1 LTTQSAHTV
10 SRLDFGE
17 MKLDNCTEVFVGG
30 GWAGVYSLYRR
41 VMDDPSR
48 ASSACLMEA
57 SWRIGGRT
65 YSVPINH
72 TATPFVQDVGA
83 YRFSPDMH
91 MVGDLIL
98 EQLQLPTECYQAS
111 CPSAADDFPKP
122 FMFNYSAPLRRIVD
136 PETKLPSGYA
146 TAMHRMIEE
155 MQEMGARVFTQTKL
169 IQFELMDQTM
179 SDDRKNP
186 YVQLSFQH
194 TASGM
199 IETIPSS
206 AKVNPIDLVVL
217 NLPRN
222 HLFEVK
228 GVQESL
234 SEQSKQT
241 IGCIV
246 FDTPA
251 ELFGDEIQKEV
262 QSAQHYT
269 TNLGKAYLFY
279 ENAFW
284 RTKLNET
291 VGTWPPDVGFAATLT
306 PEGVRLNVRWH
317 DGPVRCK
324 GGDSNDSNNHGTFC
338 MGLLETYYSVSNET
352 FYSSLP
358 TSYDEPLGSVW
369 ETDGPGAQAVL
380 QQAHTA
386 LVHSLKPLLEK
397 YGIDGDS
404 LPPPSGLI
412 VGIWHRPTEEYP
424 LGRGYTAPTK
434 VLYYPT
440 ESGLPDQACNV
451 PGLTE
456 ETYRDVVLRPW
467 KEIDIVEV
475 GSHYGNINNDKAPNS
490 IRDRI
495 FLVNNDFS
503 CLDVRYYWGDW
514 AEESLL
520 QAERAMLL
528 LGMSPPS
535 WLLNKDYYH
544 TNVVMNVKYYVSLED
559 MLLPTSNATSLLLK
573 WILLPFAL
581 VVAVVALFCA
591 IKSRRENKR
600 QAQYDL
606 IP

>member
-1 LTTQSAHTV
+1 
-10 SRLDFGE
+10 
-17 MKLDNCTEVFVGG
+17 MKLENCTEVVVGG

-41 VMDDPSR
+41 VMDDPGR

-72 TATPFVQDVGA
+72 TTAPFVQDVGA

-111 CPSAADDFPKP
+111 CPSAREDFPKP

-146 TAMHRMIEE
+146 TAMQRMIEE
-155 MQEMGARVFTQTKL
+155 MQEMGARIFTQTKL
-169 IQFELMDQTM
+169 IQFELIEPI
-179 SDDRKNP
+179 SDGHRNP

-194 TASGM
+194 TASGL
-199 IETIPSS
+199 IETIPNNLMD
-206 AKVNPIDLVVL
+206 NPIDMVVL

-234 SEQSKQT
+234 SPMSKQT

-251 ELFGDEIQKEV
+251 DLFGDEIQKEV

-279 ENAFW
+279 NNAFW

-291 VGTWPPDVGFAATLT
+291 AGTWPPNVGFAAALT

-317 DGPVRCK
+317 DGPVMCE
-324 GGDSNDSNNHGTFC
+324 GQVNSNNKNNQSTKC

-369 ETDGPGAQAVL
+369 ETDGPEAQAIL
-380 QQAHTA
+380 LQAHTA
-386 LVHSLKPLLEK
+386 LVHSLKPLLEED
-397 YGIDGDS
+397 GIDGDA
-404 LPPPSGLI
+404 LPPPTGLI

-456 ETYRDVVLRPW
+456 KMYRDIVLQPW
-467 KEIDIVEV
+467 KENDRVV
-475 GSHYGNINNDKAPNS
+475 VNGHQNNKNNYKAPSS

-528 LGMSPPS
+528 LGMSPPP
-535 WLLNKDYYH
+535 WLVNLDYYH
-544 TNVVMNVKYYVSLED
+544 TNVVNNVDSNIPPEN
-559 MLLPTSNATSLLLK
+559 MLLPTSTTPNLLLQ
-573 WILLPFAL
+573 WILLPVVLVVTVLAL
-581 VVAVVALFCA
+581 VGM
-591 IKSRRENKR
+591 IKWRSGNKL
-600 QAQYDL
+600 QARYNP

>member
-1 LTTQSAHTV
+1 MT
-10 SRLDFGE
+10 SR
-17 MKLDNCTEVFVGG
+17 LDNCTEVVVGG

-72 TATPFVQDVGA
+72 TTAPFVQDVGA
-83 YRFSPDMH
+83 YRFSSDMH

-111 CPSAADDFPKP
+111 CPSAKDDFPKP
-122 FMFNYSAPLRRIVD
+122 FMFNYTAPLRRIVD

-146 TAMHRMIEE
+146 TALYRMVEE
-155 MQEMGARVFTQTKL
+155 LQELGARVFTQTKL
-169 IQFELMDQTM
+169 MKFELIEQLSGLED
-179 SDDRKNP
+179 P
-186 YVQLSFQH
+186 HVQLTFQN
-194 TASGM
+194 TDNGS
-199 IETIPSS
+199 IETIPKN
-206 AKVNPIDLVVL
+206 AITNPINMLVL

-222 HLFEVK
+222 KLFEVK
-228 GVQESL
+228 GVSESL
-234 SEQSKQT
+234 SPTSQQT
-241 IGCIV
+241 IECIV

-251 ELFGDEIQKEV
+251 DLFGDEIQKEV
-262 QSAQHYT
+262 KSAQHYT

-279 ENAFW
+279 NSAFW

-291 VGTWPPDVGFAATLT
+291 VGTWPPDVGFAAALT

-317 DGPVRCK
+317 DGPVVCDS
-324 GGDSNDSNNHGTFC
+324 GDEADDNHSNATTSC

-358 TSYDEPLGSVW
+358 SSYDEPLGSVW
-369 ETDGPGAQAVL
+369 ESDGPEARAIL
-380 QQAHTA
+380 QQTHTA
-386 LVHSLKPLLEK
+386 LIHSLKPLLEED
-397 YGIDGDS
+397 GIDADS
-404 LPPPSGLI
+404 LAPPSGLI

-424 LGRGYTAPTK
+424 FGRGYTAPTK

-440 ESGLPDQACNV
+440 ESGFPDQACNV
-451 PGLTE
+451 PGLTD
-456 ETYRDVVLRPW
+456 ETYRDIVLQPW
-467 KEIDIVEV
+467 KEEDAD
-475 GSHYGNINNDKAPNS
+475 GHKAPNS

-495 FLVNNDFS
+495 FLVNNDYS

-528 LGMSPPS
+528 MDMSPPS
-535 WLLNKDYYH
+535 WLVNKDYYH
-544 TNVVMNVKYYVSLED
+544 TNVVKKVYISHEEKW
-559 MLLPTSNATSLLLK
+559 PTTTSNVENNLFK
-573 WILLPFAL
+573 WILLPAAL
-581 VVAVVALFCA
+581 VVTVVALVGI
-591 IKSRRENKR
+591 IKRRSENKR
-600 QAQYDL
+600 EAAYSP

>member
-1 LTTQSAHTV
+1 
-10 SRLDFGE
+10 
-17 MKLDNCTEVFVGG
+17 MKLENCTEVVVGG

-41 VMDDPSR
+41 VMDDPGR

-72 TATPFVQDVGA
+72 TTAPFVQDVGA

-111 CPSAADDFPKP
+111 CPSAREDFPKP

-146 TAMHRMIEE
+146 TAMQRMIEE
-155 MQEMGARVFTQTKL
+155 MQEMGARIFTQTKL
-169 IQFELMDQTM
+169 IQFELIEPI
-179 SDDRKNP
+179 SDGHRNP

-194 TASGM
+194 TASGL
-199 IETIPSS
+199 IETIPNNLMD
-206 AKVNPIDLVVL
+206 NPIDMVVL

-234 SEQSKQT
+234 SPMSKQT

-251 ELFGDEIQKEV
+251 DLFGDEIQKEV

-279 ENAFW
+279 NNAFW

-291 VGTWPPDVGFAATLT
+291 VGTWPPNVGFAAALT

-317 DGPVRCK
+317 DGPVMCE
-324 GGDSNDSNNHGTFC
+324 GQVNSNNKNNQSTKC

-369 ETDGPGAQAVL
+369 ETDGPEAQAIL
-380 QQAHTA
+380 LQAHTA
-386 LVHSLKPLLEK
+386 LVHSLKPLLEED
-397 YGIDGDS
+397 GIDGAA
-404 LPPPSGLI
+404 LPPPTGLI

-456 ETYRDVVLRPW
+456 KMYRDIVLQPW
-467 KEIDIVEV
+467 KENDRVV
-475 GSHYGNINNDKAPNS
+475 VNGHQNNKNNYKGPSS

-528 LGMSPPS
+528 LGMSPPP
-535 WLLNKDYYH
+535 WLVNLDYYH
-544 TNVVMNVKYYVSLED
+544 TNVVNNVDSNIPPEN
-559 MLLPTSNATSLLLK
+559 MLLPTSTTPNLLLQ
-573 WILLPFAL
+573 WILLPVVLVVTVLAL
-581 VVAVVALFCA
+581 VGM
-591 IKSRRENKR
+591 IKWRSGNKL
-600 QAQYDL
+600 QARYNP